1 MGTMLYAKEHKHLS
15 YEVSLSL
22 LTSIDRDAVI
32 LGTGEK
38 IVYVFIDPLCP
49 HSRKFVKM
57 VSQNPLMLSKYRYHL
72 LLYSIPRLK
81 STDVVSSIYQL
92 KNPIE
97 TLLKTMVEKKI
108 LYTKANEMTKEK
120 VNRIASVGKKIDVYK
135 RPYLFIVK

>member
-1 MGTMLYAKEHKHLS
+1 
-15 YEVSLSL
+15 
-22 LTSIDRDAVI
+22 
-32 LGTGEK
+32 
-38 IVYVFIDPLCP
+38 
-49 HSRKFVKM
+49 M

>member
-1 MGTMLYAKEHKHLS
+1 MSTVLYSEEHKHLS
-15 YEVSLSL
+15 YEVSVSL
-22 LTSIDRDAVI
+22 LTSIDRDAVV

-81 STDVVSSIYQL
+81 SMDVVSSIYQS
-92 KNPIE
+92 KNPIG
-97 TLLKTMVEKKI
+97 TLLTTMVEKKI
-108 LYTKANEMTKEK
+108 LYTKANEVTKEK
-120 VNRIASVGKKIDVYK
+120 VKRIGSVGKKIDVYK